1 MHNIVSGFVLQ
12 GCLFRRRIPGS
23 RIEAEGR
30 EFRSLKVSQ
39 RIIVVIVVVR
49 IVLVIVVV
57 LVVVLLLLFVLLVV
71 LVLGVGADWCGL
83 SPPWGSKSGGR
94 RGAGQNGLGADWCGL
109 SPPSCSKV

>member
-49 IVLVIVVV
+49 IVFVIVVV
-57 LVVVLLLLFVLLVV
+57 FVVVVFLFVLLVV

-83 SPPWGSKSGGR
+83 SPP
-94 RGAGQNGLGADWCGL
+94 
-109 SPPSCSKV
+109 SCSNI